1 MGVNQIFILE
11 INRIYKSNSS
21 VSKSFGARSSG
32 GERPDNRRGP
42 GMTRQIEFYFDF
54 GSPYSYLAQS
64 QLKKLAA
71 DTQAT
76 IVYMPVNV
84 LDLMKATGNTP
95 TTLECKAKR
104 RYAKSDLQRWVK
116 KYGVGWEP
124 NQNFRHIDLNF
135 LLRGAIA
142 AIKRGVGDDL
152 VSKVFNGLY
161 AQVLDLGDVEIL
173 RDFLKKNDLP
183 ADRIIEL
190 MAQQLIF
197 DELKARNKAA
207 EDAGLFGTPTFRIG
221 EELYFGNDR
230 LPFVEAGAKAQG
242 NETPAKAQA

>member
-1 MGVNQIFILE
+1 
-11 INRIYKSNSS
+11 
-21 VSKSFGARSSG
+21 
-32 GERPDNRRGP
+32 
-42 GMTRQIEFYFDF
+42 MTRQIEFYFDF
-54 GSPYSYLAQS
+54 GSPYSYLAQT

-76 IVYMPVNV
+76 IVYMPINV

-95 TTLECKAKR
+95 TTIECKSKR
-104 RYAKSDLQRWVK
+104 KYAKSDLQRWVK

-142 AIKRGVGDDL
+142 AIKLGVGADF
-152 VSKVFNGLY
+152 VSKVFTGLY

-173 RDFLKKNDLP
+173 KDFLKKNELP
-183 ADRIIEL
+183 ADDIIEL
-190 MAQQLIF
+190 MARQDIF

-207 EDAGLFGTPTFRIG
+207 EEAGLFGTPTFRIG
-221 EELYFGNDR
+221 TEIYFGNDR
-230 LPFVEAGAKAQG
+230 LPFVEAA
-242 NETPAKAQA
+242 AKAQA

>member
-1 MGVNQIFILE
+1 M
-11 INRIYKSNSS
+11 
-21 VSKSFGARSSG
+21 SK
-32 GERPDNRRGP
+32 E
-42 GMTRQIEFYFDF
+42 IEFYFDF

-95 TTLECKAKR
+95 TTIECKSKR
-104 RYAKSDLQRWVK
+104 KYAKSDLQRWVD
-116 KYGVGWEP
+116 KYGVGWKP

-142 AIKRGVGDDL
+142 AIKLGVGADF
-152 VSKVFNGLY
+152 VSKVFTGLY
-161 AQVLDLGDVEIL
+161 AQALDLGEAEIL
-173 RDFLKKNDLP
+173 RDFLKRNDLP

-190 MAQQLIF
+190 MAQEQISE
-197 DELKARNKAA
+197 ELKARNRSA
-207 EDAGLFGTPTFRIG
+207 EEAGLFGTPTFRIG
-221 EELYFGNDR
+221 EEIYFGNDR
-230 LPFVEAGAKAQG
+230 LPFVEAA
-242 NETPAKAQA
+242 AKAQA

>member
-1 MGVNQIFILE
+1 
-11 INRIYKSNSS
+11 
-21 VSKSFGARSSG
+21 
-32 GERPDNRRGP
+32 
-42 GMTRQIEFYFDF
+42 MTRQIEFYFDF
-54 GSPYSYLAQS
+54 GSPYSYLAQT

-76 IVYMPVNV
+76 IVYMPINV

-95 TTLECKAKR
+95 TTIECKSKR
-104 RYAKSDLQRWVK
+104 KYAKSDLQRWVK

-142 AIKRGVGDDL
+142 AIKLGVGADF
-152 VSKVFNGLY
+152 VSKVFTGLY

-173 RDFLKKNDLP
+173 KDFLKKNELP
-183 ADRIIEL
+183 ADDIIEL
-190 MAQQLIF
+190 MARQDIF

-207 EDAGLFGTPTFRIG
+207 DEAGLFGTPTFRIG
-221 EELYFGNDR
+221 TEIYFGNDR
-230 LPFVEAGAKAQG
+230 LPFVEAA
-242 NETPAKAQA
+242 AKAQA

>member
-1 MGVNQIFILE
+1 LE
-11 INRIYKSNSS
+11 INEIYKGKMPEAHFPDDSS
-21 VSKSFGARSSG
+21 TDKKRPINAKGSRMSK
-32 GERPDNRRGP
+32 E
-42 GMTRQIEFYFDF
+42 IEFYFDF

-76 IVYMPVNV
+76 IVYMPINV

-95 TTLECKAKR
+95 TSLECKAKR
-104 RYAKSDLQRWVK
+104 KYVKADLQRWVK

-142 AIKRGVGDDL
+142 AIKLGVAADF

-190 MAQQLIF
+190 MARDQIF
-197 DELKARNKAA
+197 EELKARNKAA
-207 EDAGLFGTPTFRIG
+207 EDAGVFGTPTFRVG
-221 EELYFGNDR
+221 EEMYFGNDR
-230 LPFVEAGAKAQG
+230 LAFVEAGAKAQ
-242 NETPAKAQA
+242 A

>member
-1 MGVNQIFILE
+1 LE
-11 INRIYKSNSS
+11 INEIHEGKAPEERLPDGNSNRKKRLLAAKGPRM
-21 VSKSFGARSSG
+21 SK
-32 GERPDNRRGP
+32 E
-42 GMTRQIEFYFDF
+42 IEFYFDF

-64 QLKKLAA
+64 QLKKLAS
-71 DTQAT
+71 DTGAS
-76 IVYMPVNV
+76 IVYMPINV
-84 LDLMKATGNTP
+84 LDLMKATGNSP

-142 AIKRGVGDDL
+142 AIKLGVGADF

-173 RDFLKKNDLP
+173 RDFLKKNDRP

-242 NETPAKAQA
+242 IETPAKAQA

>member
-1 MGVNQIFILE
+1 LE
-11 INRIYKSNSS
+11 INEMHESNRS
-21 VSKSFGARSSG
+21 ARRPFDTKLR
-32 GERPDNRRGP
+32 ERGRPKDEKGP
-42 GMTRQIEFYFDF
+42 EEMTRQIEFYFDF
-54 GSPYSYLAQS
+54 GSPYSYLAET
-64 QLKKLAA
+64 QLKKLAT
-71 DTQAT
+71 DTKAT
-76 IVYMPVNV
+76 IVYMPINV

-95 TTLECKAKR
+95 TTIECKSKR

-142 AIKRGVGDDL
+142 AIKLGVGADF
-152 VSKVFNGLY
+152 VSKVFSGLY
-161 AQVLDLGDVEIL
+161 AQVLDLGNVEIL
-173 RDFLKKNDLP
+173 KDFLKKNELP
-183 ADRIIEL
+183 ADSIIEL
-190 MAQQLIF
+190 IAREDVF

-230 LPFVEAGAKAQG
+230 LLFVEAA
-242 NETPAKAQA
+242 AKAQA

>member
-1 MGVNQIFILE
+1 LE
-11 INRIYKSNSS
+11 INEIHKREVRETIVPGAGSTANTPPLNTKGSRM
-21 VSKSFGARSSG
+21 SK
-32 GERPDNRRGP
+32 E
-42 GMTRQIEFYFDF
+42 IEFYFDF

-71 DTQAT
+71 DTRAT
-76 IVYMPVNV
+76 IVYMPINV

-95 TTLECKAKR
+95 TTIECKAKW

-116 KYGVGWEP
+116 KYGVGWQP

-142 AIKRGVGDDL
+142 AIKLGVGADF

-173 RDFLKKNDLP
+173 RDFLKENDLP

-190 MAQQLIF
+190 MAQPQIF
-197 DELKARNKAA
+197 EELKARNKAA
-207 EDAGLFGTPTFRIG
+207 EDAGLFGTPTFRVG
-221 EELYFGNDR
+221 QELYFGNDR

-242 NETPAKAQA
+242 VETPVKAQA